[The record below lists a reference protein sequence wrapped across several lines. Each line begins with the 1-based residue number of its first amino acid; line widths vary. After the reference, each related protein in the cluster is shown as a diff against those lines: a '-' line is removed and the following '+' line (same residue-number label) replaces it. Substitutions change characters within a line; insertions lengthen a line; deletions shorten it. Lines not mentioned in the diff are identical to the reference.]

1 MSAPVTVGPRRD
13 PTFGAPA
20 SRVAARFGPVV
31 QSAGARAGS
40 APAPIVPRGSRVAYA
55 RAPVEPQEE
64 PVLRK
69 LAAAVAALPVLAVV
83 YLATIGRTGLIR
95 IAAGVAAAA
104 VVAVVAIASLPPT
117 RTNALPAS
125 VPAPVEA
132 RLLDAVQ
139 TGQPLAKPL
148 TLDFD
153 SAMDPASVAAALRIE
168 PDTAV
173 TFSWDG
179 SGRVLKIAPLGHWQ
193 PDTLYSLTVAGTARA
208 ADGATLA
215 KPLRSLVLTSRAG
228 SASIAPTRGT
238 ATGVVPTTAFRIT
251 LDRAVDPAAVQAA
264 LRIEPA
270 VEGRVTAGASDLEVV
285 FTPAAA
291 LAPNTTYR
299 LTLDGLQD
307 ADGVPFESTPGLSVS
322 TAGAPEVVRFRP
334 RDGDKDIERTA
345 TLSVRFTE
353 PMKRDVTAAAFHPTV
368 GGKALDGKVA
378 WAEQGTVLVFQPA
391 APLPY
396 GATVQLQVD
405 ATATSKA
412 GIPLAAAAEGAF
424 KVVAKP
430 ATPAPKPAH
439 KPATKPPT
447 QHIPK
452 PPSGGGG
459 AVSGSWT
466 GVEAYYLRLMNC
478 TRTGGWVTSSGN
490 CSSPGGRAV
499 APLKLNGKISARVSR
514 PYAKYLATHN
524 QCDHFIGGTPGDRLR
539 RAGYTS
545 YRWGENLGC
554 RSGNPYSAVLGSH
567 LYFQSERPYNGGHYR
582 NLMDSRFHYV
592 GIGVWVSSG
601 RVRLVIDFY
610 TP

>member
-1 MSAPVTVGPRRD
+1 MRACPVK
-13 PTFGAPA
+13 
-20 SRVAARFGPVV
+20 
-31 QSAGARAGS
+31 
-40 APAPIVPRGSRVAYA
+40 
-55 RAPVEPQEE
+55 PQEE

-83 YLATIGRTGLIR
+83 YLATLGRTGLIR

-104 VVAVVAIASLPPT
+104 VVAVVVIVSLPPS
-117 RTNALPAS
+117 RTNAVPAS

-132 RLLDAVQ
+132 RLIDAVQ
-139 TGQPLAKPL
+139 TGLPLAKPF
-148 TLDFD
+148 TIDFD

-173 TFSWDG
+173 TFAWDAT
-179 SGRVLKIAPLGHWQ
+179 SKELKIAPLAHWR
-193 PDTLYSLTVAGTARA
+193 PDTLYTLTVAGTARA

-215 KPLRSLVLTSRAG
+215 TPIHSLVLTSRAG
-228 SASIAPTRGT
+228 SASIAATRGT

-251 LDRAVDPAAVQAA
+251 LDRPVDPAAVQAA
-264 LRIEPA
+264 LQITPA
-270 VEGRVTAGASDLEVV
+270 VDGTVAAGASDREVV
-285 FTPAAA
+285 FTPSAA
-291 LAPNTTYR
+291 LAPDTTY
-299 LTLDGLQD
+299 TLSLSGLED
-307 ADGVPFESTPGLSVS
+307 ADGVPFVATPSLSVS
-322 TAGAPEVVRFRP
+322 TDGAPEVVRFRP
-334 RDGDKDIERTA
+334 RDGQKDIDRTSA
-345 TLSVRFTE
+345 LSVRFTE
-353 PMKRDVTAAAFHPTV
+353 PMQRAVTGAAFHATI
-368 GGKALDGKVA
+368 GGKAIDGKVA

-391 APLPY
+391 AALPY
-396 GATVQLQVD
+396 GATVKLQVD
-405 ATATSKA
+405 ATATSKK
-412 GIPLAAAAEGAF
+412 GIPLAAAADGSFTVA
-424 KVVAKP
+424 AKP
-430 ATPAPKPAH
+430 ATAPKPPK
-439 KPATKPPT
+439 KPTKKPTTKPPT

-499 APLKLNGKISARVSR
+499 APLILNAKISAKVSR

-545 YRWGENLGC
+545 YRWAENLGC

-567 LYFQSERPYNGGHYR
+567 LYFQSEKPYNGGHYV
-582 NLMDSRFHYV
+582 NLMNASYRYV
-592 GIGVWVSSG
+592 GIGVWVSGG
-601 RVRLVIDFY
+601 RVRICIDFY

>member
-1 MSAPVTVGPRRD
+1 
-13 PTFGAPA
+13 
-20 SRVAARFGPVV
+20 
-31 QSAGARAGS
+31 
-40 APAPIVPRGSRVAYA
+40 
-55 RAPVEPQEE
+55 
-64 PVLRK
+64 LRK

-83 YLATIGRTGLIR
+83 YLATLGRTGLIR

-104 VVAVVAIASLPPT
+104 VVALVVIASLPPS

-139 TGQPLAKPL
+139 TGHPLTKAF

-173 TFSWDG
+173 TFSWDAA
-179 SGRVLKIAPLGHWQ
+179 GRELHIAPLGHWQ

-251 LDRAVDPAAVQAA
+251 LDRVVDPAVVQAA

-270 VEGRVTAGASDLEVV
+270 VDGAVTAGSSGFEVV

-291 LAPNTTYR
+291 LAPNTTY
-299 LTLDGLQD
+299 TLSLAGLHD
-307 ADGVPFESTPGLSVS
+307 ADGVPFESTPSLSVS

-334 RDGDKDIERTA
+334 RDGQLEVDRTVA
-345 TLSVRFTE
+345 LSVRFTE
-353 PMKRDVTAAAFHPTV
+353 PMKRDATAAAFHASV
-368 GGKALDGKVA
+368 AGKAVAGKVA

-391 APLPY
+391 AALPY
-396 GATVQLQVD
+396 GATVQLRVD
-405 ATATSKA
+405 ASAVSKA
-412 GIPLAAAAEGAF
+412 GVPLAAAATGTF

-430 ATPAPKPAH
+430 ATPAKPAR
-439 KPATKPPT
+439 KPSTKPPA

-478 TRTGGWVTSSGN
+478 TRTGGWVTSGGN
-490 CSSPGGRAV
+490 CSSPGGRNV
-499 APLKLNGKISARVSR
+499 APLKLSVGISSHVSR
-514 PYAKYLATHN
+514 PYAKYLATHGA
-524 QCDHFIGGTPGDRLR
+524 CDHFIGGNPGDRLR

-545 YRWGENLGC
+545 YRWAENLGC

-567 LYFQSERPYNGGHYR
+567 LYFQSEKPYNGGHYV
-582 NLMDSRFHYV
+582 NLMNSAYRYA

-601 RVRLVIDFY
+601 RVRLVVDFY

>member
-1 MSAPVTVGPRRD
+1 
-13 PTFGAPA
+13 
-20 SRVAARFGPVV
+20 
-31 QSAGARAGS
+31 
-40 APAPIVPRGSRVAYA
+40 
-55 RAPVEPQEE
+55 VEPQEE

-83 YLATIGRTGLIR
+83 YLATLGRTGIIR
-95 IAAGVAAAA
+95 ITAGVAAAA
-104 VVAVVAIASLPPT
+104 VVAVVAIASLPPNHT
-117 RTNALPAS
+117 SAVPAS
-125 VPAPVEA
+125 VPVPVEA

-139 TGQPLAKPL
+139 TGHPLAKPF

-153 SAMDPASVAAALRIE
+153 SAMDPASVAAALRID

-173 TFSWDG
+173 TFSWDA
-179 SGRVLKIAPLGHWQ
+179 SGTVLTIAPLGHWQ

-208 ADGATLA
+208 VDGATLA

-228 SASIAPTRGT
+228 SARIAPTRGT

-251 LDRAVDPAAVQAA
+251 LDRAVAPSAVQAA
-264 LRIEPA
+264 LRIEPSLL
-270 VEGRVTAGASDLEVV
+270 GSVTAGDSDLQVV
-285 FTPAAA
+285 FTPSAP
-291 LAPNTTYR
+291 LAPDTTYT
-299 LTLDGLQD
+299 LTLDGLRD
-307 ADGVPFESTPGLSVS
+307 ADGVPFESTPGLTVA
-322 TAGAPEVVRFRP
+322 TGGAPEVVRFRP
-334 RDGDKDIERTA
+334 RDGQQDIERTA
-345 TLSVRFTE
+345 ALSVRFTE
-353 PMKRDVTAAAFHPTV
+353 PMKRDVTAAAFHASV
-368 GGKALDGKVA
+368 GGKDLDGKIA

-391 APLPY
+391 AALPY
-396 GATVQLQVD
+396 GATVQLAVD
-405 ATATSKA
+405 AAAVSKA
-412 GIPLAAAAEGAF
+412 GIPLAAAAEGTF

-430 ATPAPKPAH
+430 ATPPKPAK

-478 TRTGGWVTSSGN
+478 TRTGGWVTSGGN
-490 CSSPGGRAV
+490 CSSPGGRDV
-499 APLKLNGKISARVSR
+499 APLKLSTAISSHVSR

-567 LYFQSERPYNGGHYR
+567 LYFQSEKPYNGGHYR
-582 NLMDSRFHYV
+582 NLMDSRFHFA

-601 RVRLVIDFY
+601 RVRLVVDFY